1 MKRKL
6 FVFFAFMTILSLV
19 LSGCAAPA
27 AVPAAAAT
35 EAPAKPAVDT
45 SKANQRYVM
54 VVTISG
60 HPFWTDI
67 KKGAQDAA
75 DQLGVKFEF
84 TGPVEY
90 DSAAQAAQ
98 VEQLIATKPAGI
110 IVGSYDPSMTQAINK
125 AMAAGIP
132 VVTFDSDAPDS
143 NRLTYTGP
151 DHYKIGW
158 EYGKYMAKLLNNK
171 GKVAL
176 LTALAQTNLMRRV
189 QGVKDYFAQ
198 NAPEIEVVAVE
209 DNKGDDQITADTT
222 KTIIQAH
229 PDLNGLIVCNATGSG
244 VATALKELG
253 KVGQIKVVTS
263 DVSDPILKGILD
275 GAIDTTSYVNIY
287 LEGYYSLKLVYDYA
301 NGLTKSVPGS
311 DVGVNQ
317 LPVNVDPGLFF
328 ITKENANIFMS
339 KK

>member
-1 MKRKL
+1 MKKSL
-6 FVFFAFMTILSLV
+6 YVMLLV
-19 LSGCAAPA
+19 LTVLSFVLGACAAKPEATTAPA
-27 AVPAAAAT
+27 AE
-35 EAPAKPAVDT
+35 EAAKPVDT
-45 SKANQRYVM
+45 SKADQRYVM

-98 VEQLIATKPAGI
+98 VEQLIITKPAGI
-110 IVGSYDPSMTQAINK
+110 MVGSYDPSMTAAINK
-125 AMAAGIP
+125 AMEAGIP

-143 NRLTYTGP
+143 TRLTYTGP

-158 EYGKYMAKLLNNK
+158 EYGKYMAKLLDNK
-171 GKVAL
+171 GKVGL
-176 LTALAQTNLMRRV
+176 LTVLSQTNLMRRV
-189 QGVKDYFAQ
+189 QGVQDYFAQ
-198 NAPEIEVVAVE
+198 NAPDIEVVAVE
-209 DNKGDDQITADTT
+209 DNKGDDQLTADLT
-222 KTIIQAH
+222 KTIIQAN
-229 PDLNGLIVCNATGSG
+229 PDINGIIVCNATGSG
-244 VATALKELG
+244 VATALKEID
-253 KVGQIKVVTS
+253 KVGKIKVVTS
-263 DVSDPILKGILD
+263 DVSDPILQGILD

-287 LEGYYSLKLVYDYA
+287 LEGYYSLKFLYDYA
-301 NGLTKSVPGS
+301 NGLTKGVPGA

-317 LPVNVDPGLFF
+317 LPTNVDPGLFF
-328 ITKENANIFMS
+328 ITKDNASIFMT

>member
-1 MKRKL
+1 MKRTL
-6 FVFFAFMTILSLV
+6 FVFLALVTVLSLA
-19 LSGCAAPA
+19 LSGCGAPAAAPA
-27 AVPAAAAT
+27 APADSAAAA
-35 EAPAKPAVDT
+35 PAAKTA
-45 SKANQRYVM
+45 QRYVM
-54 VVTISG
+54 VVPISG

-98 VEQLIATKPAGI
+98 VEQLIATKPDGI
-110 IVGSYDPSMTQAINK
+110 ILGSYDPSMTATINK
-125 AMAAGIP
+125 VMAAGIP
-132 VVTFDSDAPDS
+132 VVTFDSDASDS

-151 DHYKIGW
+151 SHYNIGW
-158 EYGKYMAKLLNNK
+158 EYGKYMTKLLNGK

-176 LTALAQTNLMRRV
+176 LTVLAQTNLMQRV
-189 QGVKDYFAQ
+189 QGIKDYFAQ
-198 NAPEIEVVAVE
+198 NAPGIEVVAVE

-253 KVGQIKVVTS
+253 KAGQIKVVTS
-263 DVSDPILKGILD
+263 DVSDPILKGIMD
-275 GAIDTTSYVNIY
+275 GAIDATSYVNIY
-287 LEGYYSLKLVYDYA
+287 LEGYYSLKFLYDYK
-301 NGLTKSVPGS
+301 NGNTMGVPGAA
-311 DVGVNQ
+311 VGVNR

-328 ITKENANIFMS
+328 ITKDNASTFVT